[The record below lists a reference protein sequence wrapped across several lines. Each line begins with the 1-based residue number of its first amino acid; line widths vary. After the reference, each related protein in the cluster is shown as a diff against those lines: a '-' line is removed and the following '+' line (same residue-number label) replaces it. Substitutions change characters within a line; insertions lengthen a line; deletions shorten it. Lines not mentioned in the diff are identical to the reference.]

1 MGMSTD
7 NVGSWIMRLFGCVLS
22 GVLQLRI
29 SASMTLRVAAR
40 DDVTVKFSMFNDR
53 VFKVGLTEKRE
64 PVAWGSMTF
73 DERLKQSMPKVAV
86 GVDLDTVQQVRRE
99 EMMIC
104 R

>member
-1 MGMSTD
+1 
-7 NVGSWIMRLFGCVLS
+7 
-22 GVLQLRI
+22 
-29 SASMTLRVAAR
+29 
-40 DDVTVKFSMFNDR
+40 MFNDR